1 MTTTEPIA
9 GGDVAGGAPESAV
22 GIPVPAGVAPDHAD
36 VSPGPASEGA
46 ASPVTT
52 ASPATAESPA
62 TASSAAEARGAEPRA
77 AKAPVRSARRRA
89 REFAM
94 QGLYQWLVSREDAGA
109 IEAHLRESPGFD
121 RCDRAHFRELLHGA
135 LGAVD
140 ELHAAI
146 APHLDRRVD
155 ELSPVEHATLL
166 VGTFE
171 MARHLEIPYRVV
183 INEAVELAK
192 AFGGT
197 DGFKYVNGVL
207 DRVAASLRPNEAPA
221 RSRS

>member
-1 MTTTEPIA
+1 MPGT
-9 GGDVAGGAPESAV
+9 D
-22 GIPVPAGVAPDHAD
+22 PAGDPSGQGDAAPGASAD
-36 VSPGPASEGA
+36 
-46 ASPVTT
+46 
-52 ASPATAESPA
+52 
-62 TASSAAEARGAEPRA
+62 ARGGEQRA
-77 AKAPVRSARRRA
+77 PKGPPRSARRRA

-135 LGAVD
+135 LGVVD
-140 ELHAAI
+140 DLHAAI

-171 MARHLEIPYRVV
+171 LAHHLEIPYRVV

-192 AFGGT
+192 SFGGT

-207 DRVAASLRPNEAPA
+207 DRVAAGLRPNEAPV
-221 RSRS
+221 RSRP